1 MLVPI
6 FDLDGTLLDS
16 DAALTGAF
24 VALGIPAESITFGH
38 VVADECARLGV
49 SLEAFLDAYDHGA
62 ALPFPGVEEMLAA
75 LSRWGLCS
83 NKHSSSGRT
92 ELARLGWKPAA
103 ALFSEDFG
111 GPKRLDLV
119 LATLGLDAAEAMFV
133 GDTDHDW
140 ACAADAGVAFALAGW
155 NPRATPREN
164 DTVLAHPADLLPLL
178 AGATSSQPIDKLQP
192 GRTQPGVRR
201 WPPR

>member
-1 MLVPI
+1 VLVPI

-16 DAALTGAF
+16 DAALSDAF
-24 VALGIPAESITFGH
+24 VALGIPRESITFGH
-38 VVADECARLGV
+38 VLADECARLGV
-49 SLEAFLDAYDHGA
+49 SIEAYLQAYDHGA
-62 ALPFPGVEEMLAA
+62 ALPFPGIEEMLAG

-119 LATLGLDAAEAMFV
+119 LETLGLDAADAMFV
-133 GDTDHDW
+133 GDTDHDR
-140 ACAADAGVAFALAGW
+140 ACAARAGVPFALAGW
-155 NPRATPREN
+155 NPRAAASGTH
-164 DTVLAHPADLLPLL
+164 TVLAHPGDLLPLL
-178 AGATSSQPIDKLQP
+178 A
-192 GRTQPGVRR
+192 
-201 WPPR
+201 